1 MREAKTKFCPQL
13 SKWGTN
19 FLLLHSRILHPC
31 HTILW
36 YLCLSFTLCLRMGG
50 RGLSKKKNEL
60 ILTGED
66 EYMYIND
73 ILTDKNKNLMKLN
86 STGSSFKT
94 IIFTTFNKEKKRQVR
109 GTKSLF
115 KRRLQNNSKKL
126 CVFGVSIFRLEY

>member
-1 MREAKTKFCPQL
+1 
-13 SKWGTN
+13 
-19 FLLLHSRILHPC
+19 
-31 HTILW
+31 
-36 YLCLSFTLCLRMGG
+36 MGG

-126 CVFGVSIFRLEY
+126 CVFGVSTFRLEY

>member
-1 MREAKTKFCPQL
+1 
-13 SKWGTN
+13 
-19 FLLLHSRILHPC
+19 
-31 HTILW
+31 
-36 YLCLSFTLCLRMGG
+36 MGG

-73 ILTDKNKNLMKLN
+73 ILTDKNNNLMKLN

-126 CVFGVSIFRLEY
+126 CVFGVSIFRLEYWTIPIVWYFFFSFQ